1 MRRARLGLSLLGARL
16 SFRLLGLLGRS
27 RLGLRLLGGTCLR
40 MRQLLSLGGASLLC
54 GNGLLLLALLI
65 RPALL
70 VLLLLLLLLLEV
82 TLVAGASGFV
92 LGPLLLCDALLLYC
106 AVFGALRL
114 LLRART
120 VRRAGITWCRG
131 RRSRC

>member
-1 MRRARLGLSLLGARL
+1 M

-70 VLLLLLLLLLEV
+70 VLLLLLLLLEV

>member
-1 MRRARLGLSLLGARL
+1 MRRARLRLSLLGARL

-70 VLLLLLLLLLEV
+70 VLLLLLLLLEV

>member
-1 MRRARLGLSLLGARL
+1 MRRARLGLS
-16 SFRLLGLLGRS
+16 LLGLLGRS

-70 VLLLLLLLLLEV
+70 VLLLLLLEV

-92 LGPLLLCDALLLYC
+92 LSPLLLCDALLLYC

-120 VRRAGITWCRG
+120 VRRTGITWCRG